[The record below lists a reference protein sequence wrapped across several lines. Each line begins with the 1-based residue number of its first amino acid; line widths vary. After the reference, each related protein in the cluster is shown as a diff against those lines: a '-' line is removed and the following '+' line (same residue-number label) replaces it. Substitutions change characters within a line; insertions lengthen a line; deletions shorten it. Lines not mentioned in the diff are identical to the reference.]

1 MNFKKIAV
9 RTITEFVDESP
20 ELSLGD
26 ILYSI
31 IRTQNSG
38 IRDLKDLR
46 DMADEK
52 IYSIIEKAKQFEKE

>member
-31 IRTQNSG
+31 IRTHNSG
-38 IRDLKDLR
+38 IKDLKDLR
-46 DMADEK
+46 DMSDEK
-52 IYSIIEKAKQFEKE
+52 IYSIVEKAKQFEKE